1 MTFRVYLR
9 DANQQVTHKTTTDS
23 SEAAFAAFSA
33 LIDRTEYEGRALLAV
48 FNADGRP
55 IAHHDFRVRP
65 DGSPINPTNYWRG
78 RLSEITIPRRLT
90 GCAK

>member
-9 DANQQVTHKTTTDS
+9 DASQQVTHKTTTDS
-23 SEAAFAAFSA
+23 FEAALAAFSA
-33 LIDRTEYEGRALLAV
+33 LIACAEFDGQTLLAV